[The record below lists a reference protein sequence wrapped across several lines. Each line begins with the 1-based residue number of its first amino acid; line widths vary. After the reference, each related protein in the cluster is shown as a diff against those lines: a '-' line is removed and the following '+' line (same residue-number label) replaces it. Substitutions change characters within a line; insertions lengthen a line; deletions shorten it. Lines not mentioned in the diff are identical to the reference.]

1 MKGGLR
7 LVVDNP
13 EATVR
18 GHLRGAALH
27 QLADC
32 LTMAVR
38 SGDAVAVRAEVRR
51 AELPPICIAA
61 VATWML
67 RAGLDEA
74 EILSVMG

>member
-1 MKGGLR
+1 
-7 LVVDNP
+7 
-13 EATVR
+13 
-18 GHLRGAALH
+18 
-27 QLADC
+27 
-32 LTMAVR
+32 MAVR